1 MKIPSSTPYIVYAQI
16 SELVYSSLG
25 SLVLPTK
32 ETVPELC
39 VYRKYLVYC
48 VLKHLESP
56 AFSND
61 LTSKDEVLPLYVN
74 ISFTSCRRGR
84 LRVYI
89 IFMACLYSC
98 LYYVYVP
105 MFICSETIMMFHKQR
120 LLSDNTITISA
131 SFVYQNKI
139 YSQNVP
145 RCSL

>member
-1 MKIPSSTPYIVYAQI
+1 MLVIYSEHWYLVQISEAFRSLHTETMKIPSSTPYIVYAQI

-25 SLVLPTK
+25 GLVLPTK

-74 ISFTSCRRGR
+74 ISFTSCPRG
-84 LRVYI
+84 
-89 IFMACLYSC
+89 
-98 LYYVYVP
+98 
-105 MFICSETIMMFHKQR
+105 
-120 LLSDNTITISA
+120 
-131 SFVYQNKI
+131 
-139 YSQNVP
+139 
-145 RCSL
+145 